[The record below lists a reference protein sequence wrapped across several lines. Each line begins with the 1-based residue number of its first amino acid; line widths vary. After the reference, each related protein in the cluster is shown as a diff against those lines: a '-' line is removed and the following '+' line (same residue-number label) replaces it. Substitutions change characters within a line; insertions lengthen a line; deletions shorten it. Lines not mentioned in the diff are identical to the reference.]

1 MPTHRSLR
9 SKSILAVTLATLLT
23 GIAGCSSDGSQDALP
38 PPPEAN
44 IPPRGTGVF
53 ADNLIEGEATIVT
66 VDQGTRLVTLRND
79 QGEVTTVKAPADADL
94 TRVKAGDRVGVAY
107 YESVAINLAKPDTPL
122 GATGATVTQRAAPD
136 QLPGRAVGDT
146 TVITAEVTA
155 INLNSNTV
163 TFKGPEGNLR
173 TVHVTNPELQPRL
186 RNLKVG
192 DILQFTYTE
201 AVAIRIL
208 PRS

>member
-1 MPTHRSLR
+1 MPRRRTYRT
-9 SKSILAVTLATLLT
+9 KAILAVTLAALL
-23 GIAGCSSDGSQDALP
+23 GGVAGCTSSGSQDTLP

-53 ADNLIEGEATIVT
+53 ADNMIEGEATIVT
-66 VDQGTRLVTLRND
+66 VDRGTRLVTLRND

-94 TRVKAGDRVGVAY
+94 SRVKAGDRVGVAY
-107 YESVAINLAKPDTPL
+107 YESVAINLANPDTPL
-122 GATGATVTQRAAPD
+122 GATGATVTQRAAAD
-136 QLPGRAVGDT
+136 QLPGRAVGET

-155 INLNSNTV
+155 INLTNNTV

-192 DILQFTYTE
+192 DVLQFTYTE

-208 PRS
+208 PRN